1 MIEEAIHA
9 EIGRRSWTDVVLG
22 AAGAVQAVT
31 APLWFDPK
39 ELAASVLLYGSAFL
53 VVVRLYG
60 LGKDWLRGRR
70 QRRAE
75 EAGRP

>member
-1 MIEEAIHA
+1 MIDESLHA
-9 EIGRRSWTDVVLG
+9 EIGRRSWTDIVLG
-22 AAGAVQAVT
+22 AAGTVQAFT
-31 APLWFDPK
+31 AHLWFDPK
-39 ELAASVLLYGSAFL
+39 EFAASVLLYGSAFL

-75 EAGRP
+75 KAVQP